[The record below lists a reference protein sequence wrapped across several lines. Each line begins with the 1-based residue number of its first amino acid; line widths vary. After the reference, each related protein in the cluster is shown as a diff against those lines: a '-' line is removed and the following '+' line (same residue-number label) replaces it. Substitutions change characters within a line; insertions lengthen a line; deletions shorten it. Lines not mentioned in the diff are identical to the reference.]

1 VSRFGKKFN
10 RYLNAC
16 LNCAASISS
25 NYRRYFIQFRF
36 FVGVNVVK
44 RIVFILT
51 NLLLAPLSAASV
63 SSEAALRSEFLQ
75 AERQIGSLSAEQA
88 QKVLQKF
95 TAYPLQPY
103 LEQRRLQ
110 QFLSADARI
119 ADFLQ
124 RYKGTPMD
132 WPLRKPWLLDLARR
146 QKSALFLAHVNDS
159 KDAELACLAQ
169 RFKLAAKDADTAAIW
184 PEVSRLWV
192 VGKSQPKACDPLFA
206 AWRKAGQQTAELVWQ
221 RIMLAAEGGDASL
234 LPYLKTQL
242 PTAQQYLADMYQQ
255 TRRNPAVIANNRFFP
270 LKSPLER
277 DIAAYGMK
285 RLIWRHPE
293 QALRV
298 WQKFVN
304 DPYFSAGQRLDV
316 QRQFAIALASKNDER
331 ASAWFNGLPPELID
345 STLAH
350 WQVSHEL
357 ADLNWP
363 AVQRAIEKLPPD
375 IASDSSWQYWL
386 ARAYEQQG
394 QQEKAKPLFE
404 ALALQRHFYGFMAAA
419 KLGMPPS
426 LAHAP
431 VVVSEQELAELQQHP
446 AVKRAQEWLALDRL
460 TEARREWN
468 YLQSGANTQKKLVS
482 AKLAHQLQWYERA
495 IFSLA
500 DVGYWDDVEL
510 RFPLAFQQEISQSA
524 AKADIESGWAM
535 AIARRESS
543 FMADAASP
551 VGARG
556 LMQLMPATAKE
567 IARKP
572 VQLAQLYNP
581 VVNIDYGT
589 DYLNYLRKRNDGN
602 LLMATAAYNAG
613 YSRVKQWIPK
623 TYAVPADVW
632 VETIPYRET
641 RDYVKAVMAYYQI
654 YNIRLNTP
662 TDVFKPLTTMQ
673 IGVVVE

>member
-1 VSRFGKKFN
+1 M
-10 RYLNAC
+10 
-16 LNCAASISS
+16 
-25 NYRRYFIQFRF
+25 
-36 FVGVNVVK
+36 K
-44 RIVFILT
+44 RILFVVT

-63 SSEAALRSEFLQ
+63 SSEAALRHEFLQ
-75 AERQIGSLSAEQA
+75 AERQIASLPYEKA

-95 TAYPLQPY
+95 APYPLQPY

-110 QFLSADARI
+110 HFLTADERI
-119 ADFLQ
+119 ADFLH
-124 RYKGTPMD
+124 RHTGTPMD
-132 WPLRKPWLLDLARR
+132 WPLRKNWLQDLARR
-146 QKSALFLAHVNDS
+146 NKAEQYLAHFVAS
-159 KDAELACLAQ
+159 SDAELNCFAL
-169 RFKLAAKDADTAAIW
+169 RFKLAAKDADVSQLW
-184 PEVSRLWV
+184 PDVSKLWL
-192 VGKSQPKACDPLFA
+192 VGKSQPKACDPLFS
-206 AWRKAGQQTAELVWQ
+206 AWRKAGQQTPELVW
-221 RIMLAAEGGDASL
+221 RRLSLAAEGGDASL
-234 LPYLKTQL
+234 IPYLKTQL
-242 PTAQQYLADMYQQ
+242 PGEQQYLADMYQK
-255 TRRNPAVIANNRFFP
+255 TRRNPAVIANKGFFS

-298 WQKFVN
+298 WQKFAI
-304 DPYFSAGQRLDV
+304 DPYFTAEQRLDV
-316 QRQFAIALASKNDER
+316 QRQFAIALASKGDDR
-331 ASAWFNGLPPELID
+331 AADWLHELPPELID
-345 STLAH
+345 DTLAH
-350 WQVSHEL
+350 WQVSHAL
-357 ADLNWP
+357 AQLDWP
-363 AVQRAIEKLPPD
+363 AVQRVIEALPAEVADD
-375 IASDSSWQYWL
+375 ISWRYWL

-394 QQEKAKPLFE
+394 MQDKAQPLFA
-404 ALALQRHFYGFMAAA
+404 ALALERHFYGFLAAA
-419 KLGMPPS
+419 KLGLPPS
-426 LAHAP
+426 LAHSP
-431 VVVSEQELAELQQHP
+431 VSVTEHELEQLQQQP
-446 AVKRAQEWLALDRL
+446 AVKRAQEWLALGRL

-468 YLQSGANTQKKLVS
+468 YLQHGADEKQKLVS
-482 AKLAHQLQWYERA
+482 AKLAHQLQWYEQA

-500 DVGYWDDVEL
+500 DAGYWDDVEL

-524 AKADIESGWAM
+524 AKAEIDSGWAM

-556 LMQLMPATAKE
+556 LMQLMPATARQ
-567 IARKP
+567 IAKKP

-581 VVNIDYGT
+581 VINIDYGT
-589 DYLNYLRKRNDGN
+589 DYLNYLMKRNDGN

-623 TYAVPADVW
+623 DYAVPADVW

>member
-1 VSRFGKKFN
+1 VFELS
-10 RYLNAC
+10 AV
-16 LNCAASISS
+16 ISS
-25 NYRRYFIQFRF
+25 NYRRYFFQFRI

-63 SSEAALRSEFLQ
+63 SSEAALRKEFLQ
-75 AERQIGSLSAEQA
+75 AERQIGSVTTEQA
-88 QKVLQKF
+88 QKILQKF
-95 TAYPLQPY
+95 ASYPLQPY

-110 QFLSADARI
+110 QFLTADERI

-124 RYKGTPMD
+124 RYKATPMD

-146 QKSALFLAHVNDS
+146 QKGQLFLRHYNGS
-159 KDAELACLAQ
+159 SDAELDCLAL
-169 RFKLAAKDADTAAIW
+169 RFKLAEKDVDSSQLW
-184 PEVSRLWV
+184 PDVSRLWV
-192 VGKSQPKACDPLFA
+192 VGKSQPKACDPLFS
-206 AWRKAGQQTAELVWQ
+206 AWRKAGQQTPERVWQ
-221 RIMLAAEGGDASL
+221 RITLAAEGGDASL
-234 LPYLKTQL
+234 IPYLKTQL
-242 PTAQQYLADMYQQ
+242 PAEQQYLADMYQQ
-255 TRRNPAVIANNRFFP
+255 ARRNPAVIANSRFFP
-270 LKSPLER
+270 LKTPLER

-316 QRQFAIALASKNDER
+316 QRQFAIALASKNDQR
-331 ASAWFNGLPPELID
+331 ASNWFTELPSELID

-350 WQVSHEL
+350 WQVSHAL
-357 ADLNWP
+357 AQLDWP
-363 AVQRAIEKLPPD
+363 KVQQTIEALPAD
-375 IASDSSWQYWL
+375 IAADSSWQYWL

-394 QQEKAKPLFE
+394 HADKAQPMFAE
-404 ALALQRHFYGFMAAA
+404 LALQRHFYGFMAAA
-419 KLGMPPS
+419 KLGLPPS
-426 LAHAP
+426 LAHTP
-431 VVVSEQELAELQQHP
+431 VVVTEEELALLQQQP

-468 YLQSGANTQKKLVS
+468 HLQHGANDQQKLVS

-510 RFPLAFQQEISQSA
+510 RFPLAFQSEISQSA
-524 AKADIESGWAM
+524 AKAEIESGWAM

-556 LMQLMPATAKE
+556 LMQLMPATAKQ

-623 TYAVPADVW
+623 THAVPADVW

-673 IGVVVE
+673 IGVVVD